1 MRFQTRYQSKLAG
14 QTIWRINYEMKK
26 QLLLGHL
33 LPLLIGGLIYI
44 LFRTESLVMFKWFT
58 FINIDHPIEL
68 LRETTI
74 PIMENFPSWF
84 IYSFPDALWIFSY
97 MSITLLIWRNEINK
111 QNYFWIFI
119 MPIISILSEVGQL
132 LNIIP
137 GTFDFIDLFFY
148 VLGFISPLLI
158 FTNHIANKK
167 TNKS

>member
-1 MRFQTRYQSKLAG
+1 
-14 QTIWRINYEMKK
+14 MKK

-44 LFRTESLVMFKWFT
+44 LFRTESLLMFKWFT
-58 FINIDHPIEL
+58 FINIANPIEL

-74 PIMENFPSWF
+74 PTMDYFPSWF

-132 LNIIP
+132 LNIFP
-137 GTFDFIDLFFY
+137 GTFDLIDLIFY

-158 FTNHIANKK
+158 FTNHLTNQK